1 MLFILSIGSTRKHL
15 NLATTTAIGELKQI
29 EGRGYWEYTY
39 DQWGV
44 FFTPSPP
51 PPPPHAHRSR
61 MDIECMYTFISS
73 L

>member
-15 NLATTTAIGELKQI
+15 NLATTTAIGELKQT
-29 EGRGYWEYTY
+29 EGGGIWNIHMTK
-39 DQWGV
+39 GGCS
-44 FFTPSPP
+44 FHPPP